1 MKSLVRLFLTPVCIA
16 IIIAA
21 CGAQTPA
28 QTEEAPSSGSTPSI
42 QTDTNEPV
50 LVTGTIPFTSPFFL
64 AGNSEPFI
72 LLEDE
77 AGFIDRNRE
86 FIFPLTGQAIGPVD
100 LVQDGLLSFSLP
112 LPSMPQATLSDVDHD
127 RQEEHGVMIFVVAYW
142 SNTWGGPFLEERD
155 GTGWSNAY
163 ASTTTDPNR
172 EDEIDGGTM
181 VIWAPDDKQSFPSGF
196 GEDDKLFTGDDP
208 ITNVPAGYSFVD
220 LDSDP
225 FRIYKQPTLELV
237 LNEGASAIND
247 FSNMNYVDAF
257 ETMFTKVSTEYPF
270 TELKGLDWDSIH
282 AQIAPKVASATND
295 DDFYVAL
302 RDFTYLIPD
311 AHVGISFNPN
321 VFWPEI
327 GGEFGLILDQLDD
340 GNVVVTQVLPGSPAE
355 QAGIERGAQII
366 TWGGQPV
373 ADALDAVHPY
383 FSPFSTRQHER
394 QQQLIF
400 LPRVPAGGSIDMS
413 FANPDGGEQ
422 QATMQSV
429 EDVQSYFA
437 ADPISLEDQLSTP
450 VYAEVLDSGIGYIK
464 VNDFQDD
471 YNLTARLYERALRA
485 LIDNNVPALIID
497 LRVNYGGSGALALD
511 FSDYFYDE
519 EVVLWNRESY
529 NELLGKFEMGDFPA
543 RIKPGKLFYESPIA
557 LLVSPSCISACEG
570 FAYALTST
578 GRAIAVGTA
587 GTAGA
592 FGDVGAGQYTMPGGW
607 SMQFPT
613 GRPIDANGNV
623 VIEGVGVQ
631 PDIRVPKTLDSVL
644 GVGDP
649 VLDAAIQ
656 ALLDQIQ
663 Q

>member
-1 MKSLVRLFLTPVCIA
+1 VNKLTRLFA
-16 IIIAA
+16 IIGCTAILLGA
-21 CGAQTPA
+21 CSPQAPA
-28 QTEEAPSSGSTPSI
+28 QTEETSSSGDSPSL
-42 QTDTNEPV
+42 QTNSDEPV

-77 AGFIDRNRE
+77 AGFIERNRE
-86 FIFPLTGQAIGPVD
+86 FVFPLSGQAIGPVE

-112 LPSMPQATLSDVDHD
+112 LPSVPQATLSDVDHD
-127 RQEEHGVMIFVVAYW
+127 GQEDQGVMIFVVAYW

-155 GTGWSNAY
+155 GTGWSTAY
-163 ASTTTDPNR
+163 MSTTTDPNR
-172 EDEIDGGTM
+172 DDEIDGGTM
-181 VIWAPDDKQSFPSGF
+181 IIWAPDDKQSFPSGF
-196 GEDDKLFTGDDP
+196 GEDEKLFTEDDP
-208 ITNVPAGYSFVD
+208 IADFPAGYSFVD
-220 LDSDP
+220 LDADP
-225 FRIYKQPTLELV
+225 FRVYKQPTLELV
-237 LNEGASAIND
+237 LNEGASAVND
-247 FSNMNYVDAF
+247 FSEMSYTDAF

-270 TELKGLDWDSIH
+270 TQFKDLDWDAIH
-282 AQIAPKVASATND
+282 AQIAPMVASATND
-295 DDFYVAL
+295 DEFYVAL
-302 RDFTYLIPD
+302 RDLTYMIPD

-327 GGEFGLILDQLDD
+327 GGEFGLVLDQLDD
-340 GNVVVTQVLPGSPAE
+340 GKVVVTRVLPGSPAE
-355 QAGIERGAQII
+355 QAGIESGAEII
-366 TWGGQPV
+366 TWGGQPA
-373 ADALDAVHPY
+373 ADALEAVHPY
-383 FSPFSTRQHER
+383 FAPFSTEQHEL
-394 QQQLIF
+394 QQRLIF
-400 LPRVPAGGSIDMS
+400 LPRVPAGGSIELS
-413 FANPDGGEQ
+413 FASPGGSEQ

-471 YNLTARLYERALRA
+471 YNLTARLYERAVQG
-485 LIDNNVPALIID
+485 LIDNSIPALIID
-497 LRVNYGGSGALALD
+497 LRVNYGGSGGLALD

-529 NELLGKFEMGDFPA
+529 NPLLDEFELGDFPA
-543 RIKPGKLFYESPIA
+543 RIKSGSIFYEGPIA
-557 LLVSPSCISACEG
+557 VLVSPSCISACEG

-592 FGDVGAGQYTMPGGW
+592 FGDVGFGQYTMPGGW

-623 VIEGVGVQ
+623 VIEGVGIQ
-631 PDIRVPKTLDSVL
+631 PDIVVPKTLDSVL

-649 VLDAAIQ
+649 VLEAAVQ
-656 ALLDQIQ
+656 ALLDKLQ
-663 Q
+663 